1 VVSVVDSNLL
11 LVLASGDPRAPAV
24 RALIAGWLASG
35 EAVHAPALLPYEV
48 ANGLTRLVAVGRL
61 PPDRLAAAWQ
71 TAMALPIL
79 FHPVE
84 NDGDQIAAVGV
95 RLGRQ
100 SAYDAAYL
108 VLAQELG
115 AELWTLDGPLARNA
129 SGLGYAV
136 RLVI

>member
-24 RALIAGWLASG
+24 RALIAGWLAGG
-35 EAVHAPALLPYEV
+35 EVVHAPALLIYEV
-48 ANGLTRLVAVGRL
+48 ANGLTRLVAAGRL
-61 PPDRLAAAWQ
+61 APDRLADAWQ
-71 TAMALPIL
+71 TAMALPII
-79 FHPVE
+79 FHPLE
-84 NDGDQIAAVGV
+84 DDGDRIAALGV

-108 VLAQELG
+108 VLADKLG

-129 SGLGYAV
+129 TGLGYPV
-136 RLVI
+136 RLVT